1 MTPHDLE
8 ELDPAAF
15 AWPAD
20 GAEAADAPVATWKP
34 LDLAGYLNGTIKP
47 AQARLMARTDGVHL
61 LYPGH
66 VHSVAGESESGKSM
80 LMLAVV
86 VETIAAGGRVL
97 FIDYESDPATVVDR
111 LVKMGA
117 DPSELADHLDYVQP
131 QTDPVNGPYLEAS
144 AWSAVKATR
153 YELAVLDG
161 VTEALSVSGVAS
173 IDNDEVTGWIR
184 RVPRALARSTGAA
197 VVLVD
202 HVTKSAE
209 GRGRFAIG
217 AQAKLAA
224 LDGASYIVEPLA
236 PLGVGMC
243 GRLAVR
249 VAKDRPG
256 RVRGHGGAWRK
267 SDRTQAVAVAVID
280 STNPERIAYQLDPPA
295 KELDPEAAA
304 AVATDDLHNRIL
316 EWIRDRPEPPT
327 LKQIK
332 SAVRGRGES
341 IAEAVDALI
350 ADGTITVRAGPR
362 NARLHSLTPITEPM
376 DLT

>member
-1 MTPHDLE
+1 MTATPHDLNGA
-8 ELDPAAF
+8 DAAAY

-117 DPSELADHLDYVQP
+117 NPSELADHLDYVQP

-202 HVTKSAE
+202 HVTKSSE

-217 AQAKLAA
+217 AQSKLSA
-224 LDGASYIVEPLA
+224 LDGAAFIVEPLA

-249 VAKDRPG
+249 VGKDRPG
-256 RVRGHGGAWRK
+256 RIRGHGGAWRK

-280 STNPERIAYQLDPPA
+280 STDPARIVYTLEPPA
-295 KELDPEAAA
+295 RDLSPEQAQAEAAE
-304 AVATDDLHNRIL
+304 DLRRRIV
-316 EWIRDRPEPPT
+316 EWIRDRPSPPT
-327 LKQIK
+327 FNDITK
-332 SAVRGRGES
+332 AVSGSRDGIRGALDG
-341 IAEAVDALI
+341 LI
-350 ADGTITVRAGPR
+350 AAGEVATVPGPR
-362 NARLHSLTPITEPM
+362 KSTLHTLTTAP
-376 DLT
+376 

>member
-1 MTPHDLE
+1 MQTPPD
-8 ELDPAAF
+8 DAAYR
-15 AWPAD
+15 WPAD
-20 GAEAADAPVATWKP
+20 GAEAADAPLATWKP
-34 LDLAGYLNGTIKP
+34 LDLTGYLDGTIQP

-66 VHSVAGESESGKSM
+66 VHSIAGESESGKSM

-86 VETIAAGGRVL
+86 AETIAAGNRVL

-111 LVKMGA
+111 LVKLGA
-117 DPSELADHLDYVQP
+117 DPSELAGHLDYVQP
-131 QTDPVNGPYLEAS
+131 ATDPVHGPYMEAA
-144 AWSAVKATR
+144 AWSALLGNGYA
-153 YELAVLDG
+153 LAVLDG

-173 IDNDEVTGWIR
+173 IDNDDVTGWVR

-202 HVTKSAE
+202 HVTKSTE

-217 AQAKLAA
+217 AQAKLST
-224 LDGASYIVEPLA
+224 LDGAAYVVEPVA

-280 STNPERIAYQLDPPA
+280 STDPGRIVYRLEPPAREVSPEEAREQLDHDRRASILAWVRDCPKPPSLNSICA
-295 KELDPEAAA
+295 GVAGRKQETTAIVRELIEAGEL
-304 AVATDDLHNRIL
+304 TTSPGPNRSTLHHI
-316 EWIRDRPEPPT
+316 P
-327 LKQIK
+327 
-332 SAVRGRGES
+332 A
-341 IAEAVDALI
+341 
-350 ADGTITVRAGPR
+350 
-362 NARLHSLTPITEPM
+362 
-376 DLT
+376 

>member
-1 MTPHDLE
+1 MTAPHDLNGA
-8 ELDPAAF
+8 DTAAY

-66 VHSVAGESESGKSM
+66 VHSIAGESESGKSM

-217 AQAKLAA
+217 AQSKLSA
-224 LDGASYIVEPLA
+224 LDGAAFIVEPLA

-249 VAKDRPG
+249 VGKDRPG
-256 RVRGHGGAWRK
+256 RIRGHGGSWRK

-280 STNPERIAYQLDPPA
+280 STDPARIVYRLDPPA
-295 KELDPEAAA
+295 RELDPEQARQQL
-304 AVATDDLHNRIL
+304 DDERRASVLA
-316 EWIRDRPEPPT
+316 WVRDSPTPPS
-327 LKQIK
+327 LNSIC
-332 SAVRGRGES
+332 SAVPGRKAETTALVRELIDAGELTTS
-341 IAEAVDALI
+341 P
-350 ADGTITVRAGPR
+350 GPR
-362 NARLHSLTPITEPM
+362 GSTLHHLTA
-376 DLT
+376 

>member
-1 MTPHDLE
+1 MTAMPHNTE
-8 ELDPAAF
+8 EIDPAAF

-47 AQARLMARTDGVHL
+47 AQARLMARTDGIHL

-117 DPSELADHLDYVQP
+117 DPSELAGHLDYVQP

-144 AWSAVKATR
+144 AWSAIKATR

-217 AQAKLAA
+217 AQSKLSA
-224 LDGASYIVEPLA
+224 LDGAAFIVEPLA

-249 VAKDRPG
+249 VGKDRPG
-256 RVRGHGGAWRK
+256 RIRGHGGAWRK

-280 STNPERIAYQLDPPA
+280 STDPGRIVYALEPPA
-295 KELDPEAAA
+295 REVEPEAHAVQVEEERRA
-304 AVATDDLHNRIL
+304 AVLA
-316 EWIRDRPEPPT
+316 WVRDCPSPPS
-327 LKQIK
+327 LNGICAAVPGRKQDTV
-332 SAVRGRGES
+332 A
-341 IAEAVDALI
+341 
-350 ADGTITVRAGPR
+350 TVRELVAAGQIITKPGPNR
-362 NARLHSLTPITEPM
+362 STLHLIPS
-376 DLT
+376 

>member
-1 MTPHDLE
+1 MNPFDLE
-8 ELDPAAF
+8 ELDPAAY
-15 AWPAD
+15 AWPAN

-34 LDLAGYLNGTIKP
+34 LDLAGYLNGTIQP

-117 DPSELADHLDYVQP
+117 NPSELADHLDYVQP

-144 AWSAVKATR
+144 AWSAIKATR

-217 AQAKLAA
+217 AQSKLSA
-224 LDGASYIVEPLA
+224 LDGAAFIVEPLA

-249 VAKDRPG
+249 VGKDRPG
-256 RVRGHGGAWRK
+256 RIRGHGGAWRK

-280 STNPERIAYQLDPPA
+280 STDPARIVYTLEPPA
-295 KELDPEAAA
+295 RDLSPEQAQAE
-304 AVATDDLHNRIL
+304 VAEDLRRRIV
-316 EWIRDRPEPPT
+316 EWIRDRPTPPT
-327 LKQIK
+327 FNDITK
-332 SAVRGRGES
+332 AVSGSRDGIR
-341 IAEAVDALI
+341 EALDGLI
-350 ADGTITVRAGPR
+350 AAGEVATVPGPR
-362 NARLHSLTPITEPM
+362 KSTLHTLTTVP
-376 DLT
+376 

>member
-1 MTPHDLE
+1 MTATPHDLNGA
-8 ELDPAAF
+8 DAAAY

-144 AWSAVKATR
+144 AWSAIKATR

-217 AQAKLAA
+217 AQSKLSA
-224 LDGASYIVEPLA
+224 LDGAAFIVEPLA

-249 VAKDRPG
+249 VGKDRPG
-256 RVRGHGGAWRK
+256 RIRGHGGSWRK

-280 STNPERIAYQLDPPA
+280 STDPARIVYRLEPPA
-295 KELDPEAAA
+295 RELDPEQARQQLDDERRASVLA
-304 AVATDDLHNRIL
+304 WVRDCPKPPSLNSICAGVAGRKQETTAIVRELIEAGELTTSPGPNRSTLHHI
-316 EWIRDRPEPPT
+316 P
-327 LKQIK
+327 
-332 SAVRGRGES
+332 A
-341 IAEAVDALI
+341 
-350 ADGTITVRAGPR
+350 
-362 NARLHSLTPITEPM
+362 
-376 DLT
+376 